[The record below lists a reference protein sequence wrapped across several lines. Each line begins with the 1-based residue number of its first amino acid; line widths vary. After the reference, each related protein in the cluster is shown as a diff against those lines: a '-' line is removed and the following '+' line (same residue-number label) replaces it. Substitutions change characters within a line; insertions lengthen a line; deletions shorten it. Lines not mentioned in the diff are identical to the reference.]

1 MLFFFLFCL
10 QDNDSIISR
19 DLVTITPAE
28 RAESVHSDKT
38 DPEFMVR
45 RFLKDVKEQPD
56 GEEDHPI
63 ICEDFP
69 NQGEGEFEDV
79 ERESLQGFDQDAV
92 LVKIESTGTPDSLK
106 DRRKMML
113 QLSNIQK
120 QNKAYQASKQQQAV
134 AVELSPLK
142 TPIPSIISARAPSSI
157 GGAIPSGQRAAPDGY
172 VQDQN
177 VNVRSEGFHNP
188 TSMLGS
194 VPGGLLPSMTW
205 TPTNQVPAHSVTT
218 GHMTSQNGPHLLQ
231 HNHQQ
236 LSPSPISAANYGNRG
251 SSTASSIQTQS
262 PGDRIRTTTSIN
274 NERRR
279 ALGAAALNGGYV
291 QSPTFGGQVP
301 GTQVTQLE
309 SFGDNSF
316 SLTELPSSDE
326 KNALNLN
333 PQSSLGA
340 HVVSANGYVKDTTT
354 VIGGGREERGALAE
368 SGNEDDSLSNEGDS
382 NSVFGDDLIPCS
394 ENSVHAVRPRS
405 TVTSGFQSGSS
416 ESASP
421 EPPQK
426 STSSVSSLMSSV
438 STVVPPSTLNLQA
451 PLTRKDPSPC
461 SSTNFSLPP
470 TLSSNLSSSHLSPHM
485 SHSHSSSSSP
495 APVTESTYRPS
506 STGSS
511 GYVTNSSSQSY
522 HSSSATSQTS
532 QTSRLASSELEQ
544 ELEGAENGPVL
555 RYTVPSLLSCS
566 SKPSSPATS
575 RAAASDWTAKF
586 NNDAPVMLH
595 NSMNTR
601 HGLCSHHL
609 QATNAPVKDYV
620 NTRDVDLNEIST
632 ELGELSQV
640 SERSRVTSGHQDVS
654 FAFPASSI

>member
-1 MLFFFLFCL
+1 M
-10 QDNDSIISR
+10 N
-19 DLVTITPAE
+19 PAE
-28 RAESVHSDKT
+28 RAESIHSERTDTNYMVHR
-38 DPEFMVR
+38 FMESV
-45 RFLKDVKEQPD
+45 DVKGQPD
-56 GEEDHPI
+56 GEEDHPT

-69 NQGEGEFEDV
+69 NQGGEGEFEEV

-92 LVKIESTGTPDSLK
+92 LIESESTSTPDSLK
-106 DRRKMML
+106 ERHTMML

-177 VNVRSEGFHNP
+177 INVRSEGFHNP

-194 VPGGLLPSMTW
+194 VPGGLVPSMTL
-205 TPTNQVPAHSVTT
+205 TNQVPAHSVTT
-218 GHMTSQNGPHLLQ
+218 GHMTSQNGSHLLQ

-236 LSPSPISAANYGNRG
+236 LSPSPISAANYGNKD
-251 SSTASSIQTQS
+251 SSTASSIPTQS
-262 PGDRIRTTTSIN
+262 PCNRIQTMTSIN
-274 NERRR
+274 NERRTV
-279 ALGAAALNGGYV
+279 LGAVSSNGGYV

-301 GTQVTQLE
+301 GTQTTRWQ
-309 SFGDNSF
+309 SFGDDSF
-316 SLTELPSSDE
+316 SLMELPSSDK
-326 KNALNLN
+326 KNALNLKS
-333 PQSSLGA
+333 QSSLGA
-340 HVVSANGYVKDTTT
+340 HVVSADGYVQDTTT
-354 VIGGGREERGALAE
+354 VIGGGREERGASAE
-368 SGNEDDSLSNEGDS
+368 SGNEDDSLSNEGDL
-382 NSVFGDDLIPCS
+382 NSVFDDDLIPCS
-394 ENSVHAVRPRS
+394 ENSVHSIRPRS

-421 EPPQK
+421 EPPKK
-426 STSSVSSLMSSV
+426 STSSISSLPSSV
-438 STVVPPSTLNLQA
+438 STVVPLPSTLHLHT

-461 SSTNFSLPP
+461 SSTNLSLPP
-470 TLSSNLSSSHLSPHM
+470 IPSSNLSSSHLPPHIHTYQPHSP
-485 SHSHSSSSSP
+485 SSSP
-495 APVTESTYRPS
+495 APVTESTITTGNYRPS

-532 QTSRLASSELEQ
+532 QTSGLASSELEQ
-544 ELEGAENGPVL
+544 EVEGAENGPVF

-566 SKPSSPATS
+566 SKPSSPTTS
-575 RAAASDWTAKF
+575 CAAASDWTAKF

-601 HGLCSHHL
+601 HVLCSHHL
-609 QATNAPVKDYV
+609 QATNAPVTDYV
-620 NTRDVDLNEIST
+620 NTRDVDLSKIST
-632 ELGELSQV
+632 ELGDLSQA
-640 SERSRVTSGHQDVS
+640 SERVTDNHHNISFVFPVS
-654 FAFPASSI
+654 SS

>member
-1 MLFFFLFCL
+1 
-10 QDNDSIISR
+10 
-19 DLVTITPAE
+19 
-28 RAESVHSDKT
+28 
-38 DPEFMVR
+38 MVR

-106 DRRKMML
+106 DRHKMML

-142 TPIPSIISARAPSSI
+142 APILSACAPSSI
-157 GGAIPSGQRAAPDGY
+157 GGATPSGQRAAPDGY

-177 VNVRSEGFHNP
+177 VNARSEGFHNP
-188 TSMLGS
+188 TSLLGS
-194 VPGGLLPSMTW
+194 VPGGLVPSMT
-205 TPTNQVPAHSVTT
+205 QVPAHSVTT
-218 GHMTSQNGPHLLQ
+218 GHMTSQNGSHLLQ

-236 LSPSPISAANYGNRG
+236 LSPSPISAANYGNKD
-251 SSTASSIQTQS
+251 SSTASSIPTQS
-262 PGDRIRTTTSIN
+262 PGDRIQTTTSIN
-274 NERRR
+274 NEKRTV
-279 ALGAAALNGGYV
+279 LGAVSSNGGYV

-301 GTQVTQLE
+301 GTQATRWQ
-309 SFGDNSF
+309 SFGDDSF
-316 SLTELPSSDE
+316 SLMELPSSDK

-333 PQSSLGA
+333 SQSSLGA
-340 HVVSANGYVKDTTT
+340 HVVSADGYVQDTTT
-354 VIGGGREERGALAE
+354 VIGGGREERGASAE
-368 SGNEDDSLSNEGDS
+368 SGNEDDSLSNEGDL
-382 NSVFGDDLIPCS
+382 NSVFDDDLIPCS
-394 ENSVHAVRPRS
+394 ENSVHSIRPRS

-416 ESASP
+416 ESTSP
-421 EPPQK
+421 EPPKK
-426 STSSVSSLMSSV
+426 STSSISSLTSSV
-438 STVVPPSTLNLQA
+438 STVVPPSTLNLHS
-451 PLTRKDPSPC
+451 PFTRKADLSPC
-461 SSTNFSLPP
+461 STNLSLPP
-470 TLSSNLSSSHLSPHM
+470 SSSSNLSSSHLPPHM
-485 SHSHSSSSSP
+485 SHSHSPSSSP
-495 APVTESTYRPS
+495 TPITESTFTSGNYRPS

-522 HSSSATSQTS
+522 HSSSATSRTS
-532 QTSRLASSELEQ
+532 QTSRLVSSELEQ

-566 SKPSSPATS
+566 FTPSSPATS
-575 RAAASDWTAKF
+575 CAAASDWTAKF
-586 NNDAPVMLH
+586 NSDAPAMLH

-601 HGLCSHHL
+601 HVLCSHHL
-609 QATNAPVKDYV
+609 QATNTPVKDYV
-620 NTRDVDLNEIST
+620 NTRDIDLNKIST

>member
-1 MLFFFLFCL
+1 MLCFFLFCL

-120 QNKAYQASKQQQAV
+120 QNKAYQASKQQEAV

-157 GGAIPSGQRAAPDGY
+157 GGAIPSGQRVAPDGY

-177 VNVRSEGFHNP
+177 NINVRSEGFHNP
-188 TSMLGS
+188 TSLLGS
-194 VPGGLLPSMTW
+194 VPGGLVPSMTL
-205 TPTNQVPAHSVTT
+205 TNQVPAHSVTT
-218 GHMTSQNGPHLLQ
+218 GHMTSQNGSHLLQ

-236 LSPSPISAANYGNRG
+236 LSPSPISAANYGNKD
-251 SSTASSIQTQS
+251 SSTASSIPTQS
-262 PGDRIRTTTSIN
+262 PGDRIQTTTSIN
-274 NERRR
+274 NERRTV
-279 ALGAAALNGGYV
+279 LGAVSSNGGYV
-291 QSPTFGGQVP
+291 QSPPFGGQVP
-301 GTQVTQLE
+301 GTQATRRQ
-309 SFGDNSF
+309 SFGEDSF
-316 SLTELPSSDE
+316 SLMELPSSDK
-326 KNALNLN
+326 KNALNLKS
-333 PQSSLGA
+333 QSSLGA
-340 HVVSANGYVKDTTT
+340 HVVSADGYVQDTTT
-354 VIGGGREERGALAE
+354 VIGGGREERGASAE
-368 SGNEDDSLSNEGDS
+368 SGNEDDSLSNEGDL
-382 NSVFGDDLIPCS
+382 NSVFDDDLIPCS
-394 ENSVHAVRPRS
+394 ENSVHLIRPRS

-416 ESASP
+416 ESTSP
-421 EPPQK
+421 EPPKK
-426 STSSVSSLMSSV
+426 STSSVSSLTSSV
-438 STVVPPSTLNLQA
+438 STVVPPSTLNLHS
-451 PLTRKDPSPC
+451 PFTRKADLSPC
-461 SSTNFSLPP
+461 STNLSLPP
-470 TLSSNLSSSHLSPHM
+470 SSSSNLSSSHLPPHM
-485 SHSHSSSSSP
+485 SHSHSPSSSP
-495 APVTESTYRPS
+495 TPVTESTFTSGNYRPS

-555 RYTVPSLLSCS
+555 RYTVPSLLSCN

-575 RAAASDWTAKF
+575 HTAASDRTAKF
-586 NNDAPVMLH
+586 NNDTPVMPH
-595 NSMNTR
+595 NSNAR
-601 HGLCSHHL
+601 HSNHL
-609 QATNAPVKDYV
+609 QATNAPVTDYV
-620 NTRDVDLNEIST
+620 NTRDVDMSKIFT
-632 ELGELSQV
+632 ELGELSQA
-640 SERSRVTSGHQDVS
+640 SERSRVSADHQNISFVFPVS
-654 FAFPASSI
+654 